1 MNSLPDLLFR
11 QDLLP
16 DLAGVCGLGLIA
28 LAAIRLA
35 RRHGSWG
42 GTMMAFGAVA
52 LILARAYFILAP
64 HVITN
69 DVLYA
74 IGPVGISLTYA
85 LPPLLLTLGLAG
97 VVWGLWGHDRW
108 LKQREEKIGLDSGTA
123 GVMQRRSSCC
133 MPLPFSGK

>member
-1 MNSLPDLLFR
+1 VNSLLDLLIR
-11 QDLLP
+11 QGLLL

-42 GTMMAFGAVA
+42 GTMIAFGALA
-52 LILARAYFILAP
+52 LMLARIYFILAP
-64 HVITN
+64 HVITD

-74 IGPVGISLTYA
+74 IGPVGISMTYG

-108 LKQREEKIGLDSGTA
+108 LKQGDES
-123 GVMQRRSSCC
+123 
-133 MPLPFSGK
+133 